1 MAVLQ
6 LSGSVLWRCFL
17 CHCEPCRSGEWYIVI
32 KAIKSFLFYRFHH
45 ILHILLSLHT
55 YRFYRLCD
63 THNTCVCDIALL
75 FLLLVINCAALDHP
89 KNGFVSSSSTV
100 EDGTATYS
108 CKPGFVLEGEDTR
121 TCTSAG
127 NWSGTEPTCRS
138 MYFVCEALELHITVA
153 WMHPPNHHIYRGERE
168 EGCSSLPFLNNYM
181 LLLLSCKLFTASYAC
196 IITAL
201 LDPVRKFSSRV

>member
-1 MAVLQ
+1 MIHITPVCVTL
-6 LSGSVLWRCFL
+6 
-17 CHCEPCRSGEWYIVI
+17 
-32 KAIKSFLFYRFHH
+32 LFF
-45 ILHILLSLHT
+45 
-55 YRFYRLCD
+55 
-63 THNTCVCDIALL
+63 

-138 MYFVCEALELHITVA
+138 TCVCEAVRFGLNCMVVLVSKELHITVA

-201 LDPVRKFSSRV
+201 LDPVRKFSSKI

>member
-1 MAVLQ
+1 MTI
-6 LSGSVLWRCFL
+6 F
-17 CHCEPCRSGEWYIVI
+17 EI
-32 KAIKSFLFYRFHH
+32 FH
-45 ILHILLSLHT
+45 ILRVPLSLHIEFT
-55 YRFYRLCD
+55 DCMIHI
-63 THNTCVCDIALL
+63 TPVCVTSL
-75 FLLLVINCAALDHP
+75 FFVLLLVINCAALDHP

-100 EDGTATYS
+100 DGGTAAYS